1 MALFTDLT
9 AAIGGGTTGSATQT
23 NTQTG
28 KSKKS
33 AASKSN
39 TATGKSS

>member
-9 AAIGGGTTGSATQT
+9 AAIGGGTTAGSATQT

-39 TATGKSS
+39 TGKSS